1 MEHTSSHIIR
11 EITPLSD
18 KDCFYIVERRKN
30 TFDYPIH
37 THSVYELNFISGGRG
52 VRRIVGDSVELIGD
66 KELVLVTK
74 SDLEHTWQQGEC
86 QQRDVREI
94 TLQFAPDLL
103 PPIMLQK
110 NQFLSIGHMF
120 TRAQSGLLFS
130 HDVTEQAETQLNE
143 ILTIHDGFDQ
153 ITALMKL
160 LHSLSLD
167 DEAREL
173 ASTGFAAATEFT
185 DSRRVK
191 KVDQYLREH
200 FREDVRLK
208 DLADLVGMSEVG
220 FSRFFRMRTGV
231 PMSAYLINIR
241 IGHATRLL
249 IDTTDNI
256 SEIAYSCGFN
266 NISNFNRIFLKYKN
280 LTPLQFRRMYKK
292 TRRLV

>member
-37 THSVYELNFISGGRG
+37 THNVYELNFISGGRG

-103 PPIMLQK
+103 PTAMLQK

-153 ITALMKL
+153 LTALMKL

-167 DEAREL
+167 DGAREL

-200 FREDVRLK
+200 FREEVRLK

-220 FSRFFRMRTGV
+220 FSRFFRVRTGV

-241 IGHATRLL
+241 IGHATRQL
-249 IDTTDNI
+249 IDTTDTI

>member
-37 THSVYELNFISGGRG
+37 THGVYELNFISGGRG
-52 VRRIVGDSVELIGD
+52 VRRIIGDSVELIGD

-103 PPIMLQK
+103 PSVLLLK
-110 NQFLSIGHMF
+110 NQFLSIERMF

-143 ILTIHDGFDQ
+143 ILTIHDSFEQ
-153 ITALMKL
+153 VLALMKL
-160 LHSLSLD
+160 LHILSLD
-167 DEAREL
+167 DGAREL

-200 FREDVRLK
+200 FREEVRLK

>member
-37 THSVYELNFISGGRG
+37 THGVYELNFISGGRG

-103 PPIMLQK
+103 PTAMLQK

-130 HDVTEQAETQLNE
+130 HDVTVQAETQLNE

-200 FREDVRLK
+200 FREEVRLK

-241 IGHATRLL
+241 IGHATRML

-266 NISNFNRIFLKYKN
+266 NISNFNRIFLKSKN